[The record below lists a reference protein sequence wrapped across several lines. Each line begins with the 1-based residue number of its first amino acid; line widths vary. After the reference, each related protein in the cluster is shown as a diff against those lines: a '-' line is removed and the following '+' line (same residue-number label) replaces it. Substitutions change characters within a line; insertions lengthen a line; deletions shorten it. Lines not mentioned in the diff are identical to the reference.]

1 MKLKGLIAEDFCN
14 YKLPSMF
21 LITSVC
27 DWKCCTEQG
36 LDIGVCQN
44 SPLAQQKIKEI
55 SNEAIYQSYVN
66 NPITK
71 AIVVGGLEPMLQ
83 YEELFDLISYF
94 RLNGCDDEFVIYT
107 GYYPEELP
115 ELSTVK
121 MFKNI
126 IVKFGRFVPN
136 QKPHYDEVLG
146 VNLASNNQY
155 AKKIS

>member
-55 SNEAIYQSYVN
+55 SNEAIYQAYIN

-71 AIVVGGLEPMLQ
+71 VIVVGGLEPMLQ

-94 RLNGCDDEFVIYT
+94 RLNGCDDEFIIYT

-115 ELSTVK
+115 ELNTLK

-146 VNLASNNQY
+146 VNLASDNQY